1 MCLRIFGLRK
11 AGLGTVD
18 PDQPIEF
25 SAAAGNNGPKAVD
38 IALFQDDGPF
48 AGLARQLS
56 RDS

>member
-1 MCLRIFGLRK
+1 MRIFGLRK